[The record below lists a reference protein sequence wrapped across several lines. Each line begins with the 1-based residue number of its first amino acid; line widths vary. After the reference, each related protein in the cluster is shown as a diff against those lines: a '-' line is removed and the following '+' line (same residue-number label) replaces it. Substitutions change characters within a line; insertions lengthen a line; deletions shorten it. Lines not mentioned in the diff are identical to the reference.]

1 MPRYNLPLV
10 GLEISFKTDADE
22 SRIQAAKDL
31 IEERYKSLAKNGS
44 TISKEKLLACLA
56 LSLAD
61 DFLEE
66 SRRLRELDEKISR
79 LLETGL

>member
-22 SRIQAAKDL
+22 ARIQAAKDL

-61 DFLEE
+61 DYLEE
-66 SRRLRELDEKISR
+66 SQRLGALEEKINK
-79 LLETGL
+79 LLQGGM